1 MHSTK
6 QLRAIEQ
13 RTLKSLDQLHGNL
26 AGIERRCAAVKT
38 PRTVGESL
46 LEFKKLWP
54 VFEEALSFLAVIETN
69 IHALEEQRQREVE
82 QQLISLRRYLTRLH
96 LTTAEPLLRMVADGR
111 DPLALGTRHVMER
124 WIKYLDQMETQLQS
138 AKGAAVSDSERDL
151 LEHMRGL
158 AHIILERAPDLLEF
172 TDRGTPPAPEP
183 QQHAGPRRIVAPTR
197 DHGSAI
203 PQIVRLTV
211 KIHGLR
217 VFVDPTLSAGLAVE
231 VRRLG
236 LTAGL
241 AAAMGVQPSNVV
253 MVLNGKDPF
262 STEHLQA
269 ATEYLR
275 KNLGDSRFELI
286 ESAGA

>member
-46 LEFKKLWP
+46 MEFKKLWP

-138 AKGAAVSDSERDL
+138 AKGAAVTDTERDL
-151 LEHMRGL
+151 LDHMRGL
-158 AHIILERAPDLLEF
+158 AHIILERAPDLQEF
-172 TDRGTPPAPEP
+172 TDRGAMSVPEP
-183 QQHAGPRRIVAPTR
+183 QQPAGPRRIAAPAR
-197 DHGSAI
+197 DHGSPI

-269 ATEYLR
+269 TTEYLR